1 MNAFITAHW
10 LDITTTLLGLAY
22 ILLEYKANIWLW
34 LVGFVMQALDIV
46 LYYQKGLYADCGM
59 EFYYIAMTVYG
70 FTIWRFGKKRKADND
85 EVLPITHFKAS
96 LILPWAVATV
106 VIWGALYWFL
116 AYCTDSSVPVADAF
130 TTALSFRRHLGAG
143 TQVSGAMAHLDS
155 GRRGYLRS
163 LLLQGHPV
171 QSLALRTLCRHRRS
185 GIHEVAAD
193 DESLKD
199 HDGVRRLLFTPSLF
213 LVYQEVISPTY
224 AETIFS
230 YIFIK
235 AATQSDS
242 VKFLTGNP
250 VSCHHGLVVL
260 LMCPT

>member
-70 FTIWRFGKKRKADND
+70 FTIWRFGKKRKADNG

-130 TTALSFRRHLGAG
+130 TTALSFVGIWALARKYLEQWLIWIVVDVVTCGLYFYKDIPFKASLYGLYVVIAVLGFMKWRR
-143 TQVSGAMAHLDS
+143 MM
-155 GRRGYLRS
+155 
-163 LLLQGHPV
+163 
-171 QSLALRTLCRHRRS
+171 
-185 GIHEVAAD
+185 
-193 DESLKD
+193 
-199 HDGVRRLLFTPSLF
+199 
-213 LVYQEVISPTY
+213 
-224 AETIFS
+224 
-230 YIFIK
+230 K
-235 AATQSDS
+235 A
-242 VKFLTGNP
+242 
-250 VSCHHGLVVL
+250 
-260 LMCPT
+260 